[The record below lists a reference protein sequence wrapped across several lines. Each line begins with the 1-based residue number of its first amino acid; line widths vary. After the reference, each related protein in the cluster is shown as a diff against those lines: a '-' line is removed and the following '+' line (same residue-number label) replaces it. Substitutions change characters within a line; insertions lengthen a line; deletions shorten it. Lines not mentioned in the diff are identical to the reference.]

1 VRRELRLENKVCVVT
16 GGAMGIGRACA
27 AAYAREGAAVLVVD
41 LADDE
46 GQATVRELVALG
58 GRAEFVRADVA
69 SPQECRSTVDRALE
83 VFGRLDVMHA
93 NAGIELCKSVL
104 DTSDAEWE
112 RVISVNLSGVFY
124 CCREAL
130 RTMRTQKT
138 PGSILVTASPLAL
151 ATGRDIAAYT
161 ASKGGV
167 VAFVR
172 ALALEAA
179 EFGVRANALLPGTTE
194 TPMIRREVAAATDPE
209 LMLKRWADSVPLG
222 RLAQPE
228 DIAEGAVFLVS
239 DAARFVT
246 GTCLA
251 VDGGQLAAVNTG
263 PVHGYTD

>member
-1 VRRELRLENKVCVVT
+1 
-16 GGAMGIGRACA
+16 MGIGRACA
-27 AAYAREGAAVLVVD
+27 LAYAREGAAVVVVD
-41 LADDE
+41 VAQPE
-46 GQATVRELVALG
+46 GEATVGEIG

-69 SPQECRSTVDRALE
+69 SPEECRSAVDRAIEL
-83 VFGRLDVMHA
+83 FGRLDVMHA
-93 NAGIELCKSVL
+93 NAGIELCKSIL
-104 DTSDAEWE
+104 ETSDEDWQ

-130 RTMRTQKT
+130 RAMRAAGTG
-138 PGSILVTASPLAL
+138 GSILVTGSPLAL

-167 VAFVR
+167 VSFVR

-179 EFGVRANALLPGTTE
+179 EFGVRANGLIPGTTE
-194 TPMIRREVAAATDPE
+194 TPMIEREVAAATDPE

-228 DIAEGAVFLVS
+228 DIAEGAVFLAS
-239 DAARFVT
+239 DEARFIT

-251 VDGGQLAAVNTG
+251 VDGGQLAAFNTG
-263 PVHGYTD
+263 PVYGYTD